1 MVVIGTLS
9 RTDNPRETGEVR
21 ATVEA
26 LRALTSSPPHRT
38 LLSSV
43 REKGLPRR
51 REEAHPTELKSNR
64 IKSSHLPQSVMSET
78 TTMTAKEA
86 ADRMRLAAVAKLAN
100 LPNPVAVAAVVT
112 GTYTAAILEA
122 EIIKE
127 VAVRVHLRTKSDQ
140 C

>member
-1 MVVIGTLS
+1 MVIVTLS
-9 RTDNPRETGEVR
+9 RTVNPRETGEVR

-26 LRALTSSPPHRT
+26 LQALISSPPHRT

-51 REEAHPTELKSNR
+51 RVEAHPTEPRSNR
-64 IKSSHLPQSVMSET
+64 IKSSRLPQSVMSET
-78 TTMTAKEA
+78 MTMTAKEA
-86 ADRMRLAAVAKLAN
+86 AVRIRLAVAKAAN
-100 LPNPVAVAAVVT
+100 HLNPVAVAAVVT

-127 VAVRVHLRTKSDQ
+127 VAVRVLLHTKSDQ